1 MAQLYEINLR
11 DYWNVFLKRRSVIAV
26 SFSVVFIGV
35 FIYTNIQVPVY
46 TAYVLLKADP
56 SLSMPSEVVFP
67 STYRYAPGAENVLSD
82 YTRQIVSFPVLQQAA
97 EELGLIKSGM
107 TEKEKNLIVSG
118 ISATVSATEIEK
130 TNMIRLQ
137 VSSKDPNMAAD
148 LANKTALA
156 FKRTN
161 AEQKNT
167 RARNVRVFIEKTLKN
182 LARKLKV
189 QNNRLRELTMK
200 GALGTGVNI
209 VNQIYDLE
217 QKRMELL
224 SKFTEYHPDVGRLN
238 EQIGELKEKLKVLPK
253 EEFEYGILKRDI
265 GINETLYTS
274 LKQKLPEA
282 QIKEAEKV
290 DNIFIINPAVPPR
303 SPSYPQKGK
312 NYVMGVVLG
321 LILGISAA
329 LVIEH
334 IDTSIGR
341 VEDIENFIKV
351 GVLGVIPFCARRE
364 TEESDAGKRGK
375 WERRLRFAPAFFK
388 DIFFKK
394 NVKRPAITCDA
405 SVLALDHDHGSLF
418 LEAFR
423 ILSVNL
429 QVMFGKGERIKNK
442 MLLITSCNPE
452 EGKSV
457 VTSNLGVI
465 MAQLGYKTL
474 IVDADSRRANIHRI
488 FGLKQKE
495 GGLLDILMDK
505 ISPEAA
511 TRTVTDIMLGSADA
525 GKIMDKPWLNNLRIV
540 TAGTIFPNPV
550 NLFNS
555 QKMDDLLNY
564 FKAKYDVVLLDTSP
578 VLAVSDPTIL
588 IPKMD
593 GVILVYKA
601 GVTSRLALRRAK
613 IQIENVKG
621 SGGLS
626 GVILNN
632 VTPEVGV
639 DTYYYYNRRYYGHEE
654 VSPPKRA

>member
-1 MAQLYEINLR
+1 
-11 DYWNVFLKRRSVIAV
+11 
-26 SFSVVFIGV
+26 
-35 FIYTNIQVPVY
+35 
-46 TAYVLLKADP
+46 
-56 SLSMPSEVVFP
+56 
-67 STYRYAPGAENVLSD
+67 
-82 YTRQIVSFPVLQQAA
+82 
-97 EELGLIKSGM
+97 
-107 TEKEKNLIVSG
+107 
-118 ISATVSATEIEK
+118 
-130 TNMIRLQ
+130 
-137 VSSKDPNMAAD
+137 
-148 LANKTALA
+148 
-156 FKRTN
+156 
-161 AEQKNT
+161 
-167 RARNVRVFIEKTLKN
+167 
-182 LARKLKV
+182 
-189 QNNRLRELTMK
+189 
-200 GALGTGVNI
+200 
-209 VNQIYDLE
+209 
-217 QKRMELL
+217 
-224 SKFTEYHPDVGRLN
+224 
-238 EQIGELKEKLKVLPK
+238 
-253 EEFEYGILKRDI
+253 
-265 GINETLYTS
+265 
-274 LKQKLPEA
+274 
-282 QIKEAEKV
+282 
-290 DNIFIINPAVPPR
+290 
-303 SPSYPQKGK
+303 
-312 NYVMGVVLG
+312 
-321 LILGISAA
+321 
-329 LVIEH
+329 
-334 IDTSIGR
+334 
-341 VEDIENFIKV
+341 
-351 GVLGVIPFCARRE
+351 
-364 TEESDAGKRGK
+364 
-375 WERRLRFAPAFFK
+375 
-388 DIFFKK
+388 
-394 NVKRPAITCDA
+394 
-405 SVLALDHDHGSLF
+405 
-418 LEAFR
+418 
-423 ILSVNL
+423 
-429 QVMFGKGERIKNK
+429 MFGKGERIKNK